1 MYYTV
6 SDIPKLPRFF
16 LVSRDTELDSLLF
29 IKFKN
34 YVLNQDLE
42 GKIFCFKNYTI
53 IFEGYKCIKM

>member
-1 MYYTV
+1 VTFLNYH
-6 SDIPKLPRFF
+6 FF
-16 LVSRDTELDSLLF
+16 FVSRDTKLDSLLF

-42 GKIFCFKNYTI
+42 GKIFSFKNYTI